1 MRSKPAGW
9 RLCLL
14 AVTLLAPAAHAGPAP
29 TREAQ
34 RRWQMMCQIRKDKF
48 DRVLPEAMRENGVDM
63 WIVTLKEG
71 GYDPL
76 YEDLGRGYPGGL
88 GTGYYVFSDRGG
100 DRIERA
106 ALGIGGYL
114 LEECGVYD
122 IVAGGSDAD
131 LAKFVKE
138 RDPKQIGLNM
148 AEEIGAADGLSYM
161 GYKKLVKVLGEVY
174 EKRFVSAE
182 KLVSDFRS
190 RSVATEVAAF
200 SEAGQYSAEIAE
212 RALSNENITPGVTT
226 LEDVAWW
233 MQEEL
238 LRRGLGSS
246 FDMPS
251 VYITGPKGIE
261 AVSTSRIIQRGDFLT
276 IDWGVCL
283 MNFCTDVKRQ
293 AYVLKAG
300 ETAPPASY
308 QRAFAQAVA
317 VRETIRKSLKP
328 GGTAADSLKLA
339 ESKVGAMPGFRVMT
353 TFNKPYD
360 GDTTDVMIGMHSV
373 GQTGH
378 GIGPSMAFF
387 NPKRLTFEIRP
398 SNMFSIEFF
407 AYTPLPEWGG
417 AKLRIPLEDDAVMTA
432 RGIEWL
438 YPHAT
443 RLLVVR

>member
-1 MRSKPAGW
+1 
-9 RLCLL
+9 
-14 AVTLLAPAAHAGPAP
+14 
-29 TREAQ
+29 
-34 RRWQMMCQIRKDKF
+34 
-48 DRVLPEAMRENGVDM
+48 
-63 WIVTLKEG
+63 
-71 GYDPL
+71 
-76 YEDLGRGYPGGL
+76 
-88 GTGYYVFSDRGG
+88 
-100 DRIERA
+100 
-106 ALGIGGYL
+106 
-114 LEECGVYD
+114 
-122 IVAGGSDAD
+122 
-131 LAKFVKE
+131 
-138 RDPKQIGLNM
+138 
-148 AEEIGAADGLSYM
+148 
-161 GYKKLVKVLGEVY
+161 
-174 EKRFVSAE
+174 
-182 KLVSDFRS
+182 
-190 RSVATEVAAF
+190 
-200 SEAGQYSAEIAE
+200 
-212 RALSNENITPGVTT
+212 
-226 LEDVAWW
+226 
-233 MQEEL
+233 
-238 LRRGLGSS
+238 
-246 FDMPS
+246 
-251 VYITGPKGIE
+251 
-261 AVSTSRIIQRGDFLT
+261 
-276 IDWGVCL
+276 
-283 MNFCTDVKRQ
+283 VKRQ

-328 GGTAADSLKLA
+328 GGTAADTLKLA
-339 ESKVGAMPGFRVMT
+339 ESKVGAMPGFKVMT